1 MPMNKSELIAAVA
14 EKAGIAP
21 KDADAAVG
29 AVFDTIQASMAQGN
43 EVRLVGFGS
52 FGVSHRAASK
62 GRNPSTG
69 AEIDLPARNVAKFTS
84 GKGLKDAVNSK

>member
-1 MPMNKSELIAAVA
+1 MNKSELVAAVA
-14 EKAGIAP
+14 EKAGIAA

-29 AVFDTIQASMAQGN
+29 AVFDTIQATMAQGN

-62 GRNPSTG
+62 GPQSLDRGGDRPPGPQRRKVHLQQG
-69 AEIDLPARNVAKFTS
+69 AEGRRQF
-84 GKGLKDAVNSK
+84 

>member
-1 MPMNKSELIAAVA
+1 MNKSELVAAVA
-14 EKAGIAP
+14 EKAGIAS

-29 AVFDTIQASMAQGN
+29 AVFETIQATLANGN
-43 EVRLVGFGS
+43 DVRLIGFGT

-69 AEIDLPARNVAKFTS
+69 VEVDVAARNVAKFTA